1 MLTSILTKAYAQGY
15 THGDVRYPPVDS
27 SSKSPFLEWEVNE
40 VVWFLCEY
48 ATGTVVD
55 AFVFL
60 VGDRRTLEDKVAL

>member
-1 MLTSILTKAYAQGY
+1 M
-15 THGDVRYPPVDS
+15 RYPPVDS